1 MGLYLSFICA
11 LHSTPV
17 IGLCAFFSALLQYFF
32 LVTFMSMTAEAINL
46 YFKLV
51 VVLGYKISHYVI
63 KAVTF
68 SWGKYDKCKWYKLVI
83 TEIIIINLFM
93 YSATIVHCCLLFC
106 SKVQELC
113 QSTLVSNPINSTLYN
128 AKHVLFFILCLL
140 MITFFE

>member
-1 MGLYLSFICA
+1 MYIDNLLLLSSLFFSWQYRKLQNSEHGQLLMNLSFALMGLYLSFICA

-63 KAVTF
+63 KAVIF
-68 SWGKYDKCKWYKLVI
+68 SWGKY
-83 TEIIIINLFM
+83 N
-93 YSATIVHCCLLFC
+93 
-106 SKVQELC
+106 
-113 QSTLVSNPINSTLYN
+113 
-128 AKHVLFFILCLL
+128 
-140 MITFFE
+140 